1 MYISVGV
8 HLCAHPSQ
16 AAEGMNVPPQKQCY
30 FIHDAL
36 SEAFGGMLCLQA
48 SLYSPSG
55 SLQPLVCSYSGAVPM
70 TLLSHMCATAGRP
83 LFCCHRGLEGICLQI
98 QLSPSLWAGH
108 HPSIWAAPSR
118 LFSVSSPD
126 NPRRWGRGGLTRL
139 HK

>member
-1 MYISVGV
+1 MYISVSV

-98 QLSPSLWAGH
+98 QLYLHLCGQGIILPFGQHL
-108 HPSIWAAPSR
+108 PDCSR
-118 LFSVSSPD
+118 LVLQITP
-126 NPRRWGRGGLTRL
+126 GGGVGEG
-139 HK
+139 